1 MINIL
6 GGNQVYTVSEVN
18 ELLDNVDGFLVV
30 DTLPSVSNA
39 KENIIYF
46 LVTGDSVTNDAD
58 KTIPVVIPYI
68 INNGNWH
75 VASDINYTNLKN
87 IPTINGKKITGDIN
101 KETATKTYDMVIS
114 EESIK
119 SAVANAWS

>member
-1 MINIL
+1 MINML

-18 ELLDNVDGFLVV
+18 ELLDNMYGFLVA

-46 LVTGDSVTNDAD
+46 LVTGDSVTNDTG
-58 KTIPVVIPYI
+58 KTIPVVTPYVI
-68 INNGNWH
+68 HNGNWQ

-101 KETATKTYDMVIS
+101 KETATNTYDMVIS

-119 SAVANAWS
+119 RAVANAWS